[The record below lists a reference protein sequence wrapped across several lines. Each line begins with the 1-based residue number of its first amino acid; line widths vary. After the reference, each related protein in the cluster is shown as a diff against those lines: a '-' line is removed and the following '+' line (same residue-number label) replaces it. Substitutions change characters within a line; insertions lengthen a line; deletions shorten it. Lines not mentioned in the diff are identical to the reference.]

1 MIHMNT
7 FKGEK
12 KSFNF
17 FFFGFTLFGMF
28 FFFFVMVLALNFVR
42 KVGEKKKRILAG
54 KKKGEERGIAKKT
67 RAVHM
72 WVDINQKL
80 S

>member
-1 MIHMNT
+1 V
-7 FKGEK
+7 K
-12 KSFNF
+12 KSPLTF
-17 FFFGFTLFGMF
+17 FFLDLLFLVFF